1 MITISQSEDD
11 NFYCPDCVL
20 KFGSIFDAEGNT
32 YCPRCKKL
40 IDKKLDGITRID
52 QFTYLCDHCGLK
64 FGAVLK
70 DGDIIKCPACLPN

>member
-40 IDKKLDGITRID
+40 IDKKLDESRESIS
-52 QFTYLCDHCGLK
+52 
-64 FGAVLK
+64 
-70 DGDIIKCPACLPN
+70 LPISATIAA